1 MSTITP
7 APPAST
13 PAPLAS
19 PSVYRMTVDE
29 YERLAAARVLD
40 DPRVELIDGLLVK
53 KMTQKPP
60 HVWAVEAVHE
70 HLERIL
76 PPGWFIREEKPV
88 RIPLFDEPEPDLSVI
103 RGTRNDYRGRHPGP
117 GDIALLVEVAESS
130 LDRDQGEKRAAYA
143 QGGIPLYWIV
153 NLIGG
158 QVETYSNPGA
168 GDYQSS
174 QVLGPGQDIL
184 VVIDGV
190 EVGRIAVTDVLP

>member
-1 MSTITP
+1 MSTIAPT
-7 APPAST
+7 PPASA

-19 PSVYRMTVDE
+19 SSVYRMTVDE
-29 YERLAAARVLD
+29 YERLAAAGVLD

-60 HVWAVEAVHE
+60 HTWAVEAAHD

-88 RIPLFDEPEPDLSVI
+88 RIPRFDEPEPDLSVI
-103 RGTRNDYRGRHPGP
+103 RGTRDDYRGRHPGP

-130 LDRDQGEKRAAYA
+130 HDRDQGEKRAAYA

-153 NLIGG
+153 NLIDR
-158 QVETYSNPGA
+158 QVEIYSDLGA
-168 GDYQSS
+168 GDYRSS
-174 QVLGPGQDIL
+174 QVLRPGQDIL